1 MAATP
6 AFTPQVLGQTE
17 KALNAI
23 LERQLAGTPLTEA
36 LWITLS
42 VTMASGET
50 AASGQLLERLQELLR
65 ISAAEAEARVDALA
79 GAELLR
85 HEDGVVAI
93 TDRGRKLFAKVRG
106 EVGQITERLWG
117 DLPSSDLDTAGRV
130 LGTILVRAN
139 EELAAA

>member
-1 MAATP
+1 MAAAP
-6 AFTPQVLGQTE
+6 VFTPQVLGQTE

-23 LERQLAGTPLTEA
+23 LERQLADTPLTEA

-50 AASGQLLERLQELLR
+50 GASDQLLERLQELLR
-65 ISAAEAEARVDALA
+65 ITAPEAQARLDALVA
-79 GAELLR
+79 AELLR
-85 HEDGVVAI
+85 QEDGVVAI